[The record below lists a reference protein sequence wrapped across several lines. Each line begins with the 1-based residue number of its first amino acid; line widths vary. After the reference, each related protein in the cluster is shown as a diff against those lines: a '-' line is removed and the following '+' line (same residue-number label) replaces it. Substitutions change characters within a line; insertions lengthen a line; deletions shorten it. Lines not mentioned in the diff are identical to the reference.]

1 MNLPGSQGGV
11 VVVVVVVALGLS
23 LGAGAQ
29 PTAVVA
35 QIERDANAAAAEIAR
50 IELQYSEIP
59 DLFAVG
65 DRDERALW
73 GSIYHLNKEYQRASL
88 ALFGAVEPR
97 EGEAPRQVE
106 ATPTYAE
113 SLFFLADSLY
123 ELGNVGAARQYFE
136 KLLKLRG
143 HSYHDD
149 AILRLMGIAAA
160 DERFDDVDR
169 YYTDYLE
176 VAGTNVPGQVRYLRA
191 KSLFRAGREEG
202 AVQEL
207 GKIPTGEA
215 FDLRARYLRASI
227 LTRQDKILDALT
239 IFDDI
244 IRLKNVAREDAAV
257 RELTHMGRG
266 RLLYELDRLDESIDA
281 YQSIEFDSKYL
292 TTMLY
297 EVTLTYVRRGQLEL
311 RGRPGEEKTLGQRVE
326 AAKVEYKKAL
336 RQLDDLHALDPE
348 GERAADI
355 DLLAGN
361 LRLQRLEFD
370 DAEAMFGEVLE
381 KHRAAD
387 VELQHLITDTSLR
400 ELLLRDILALES
412 DPRAVLQ
419 SPLPPIAARR
429 AALNKDVAASLAV
442 FKDIQ
447 KSRADVESAQRLL
460 EQLEEMLSSENRA
473 RAELF
478 RPLQS
483 GVERSISLSNTVLQ
497 LTSAA
502 LSLERELARPTPE
515 MQQQLAEIGQRRAAL
530 EEQVNQLPKTPE
542 QVAARKK
549 RFRDRADAA
558 DRDIHELELISVR
571 LRAALASVSWLAG
584 HEMEPAQQEVMKVRV
599 RQTQL
604 ELTDNDT
611 RLAAVRARVT
621 ELRRDVQT
629 IGGRGSGE
637 ELLRNE
643 WVQAA
648 SDERALLQSV
658 RDPGQAALYQRLDAA
673 VDRVTSVGARN
684 TAFRDNLDRG
694 VEERVSGA
702 RAMLAAEREALATY
716 SRTLAD
722 VDVRAASLRDGA
734 TALALERVRSD
745 LSRIVLRADVGVVDT
760 SFGRKQAETEH
771 ISALQKARAAELTDL
786 TQAYADLTR
795 DELP

>member
-1 MNLPGSQGGV
+1 VKLVGSHAHGLL
-11 VVVVVVVALGLS
+11 VVVALGVS
-23 LGAGAQ
+23 GGVAAQ
-29 PTAVVA
+29 PTAAVT
-35 QIERDANAAAAEIAR
+35 QIERDAAAASAEIDR
-50 IELQYSEIP
+50 IELQYREIP

-97 EGEAPRQVE
+97 EGETPRQVE

-123 ELGNVGAARQYFE
+123 ELGNVGAARKYFE

-149 AILRLMGIAAA
+149 AILRLMAIAAA
-160 DERFDDVDR
+160 DDRFDDVDS
-169 YYTDYLE
+169 YYKDYLE

-191 KSLFRAGREEG
+191 KSLFRGGREDG
-202 AVQEL
+202 SLQEL
-207 GKIPTGEA
+207 GKIPTGEP

-227 LTRQDKILDALT
+227 LTRQDKLPEALA

-257 RELTHMGRG
+257 KELAHLGRG

-281 YQSIEFDSKYL
+281 YQAVEFDSKYL

-311 RGRPGEEKTLGQRVE
+311 RGKKGEVKTLGERVE
-326 AAKVEYKKAL
+326 AAKIEYKKAL
-336 RQLDDLHALDPE
+336 RQLDDLHALDPD

-370 DAEAMFGEVLE
+370 DAEDMFADVLE

-387 VELQHLITDTSLR
+387 LELQHLISDTSLR
-400 ELLLRDILALES
+400 ELLLKDILALEG
-412 DPRAVLQ
+412 DPRAVLE

-460 EQLEEMLSSENRA
+460 EQLEELLSSENRA

-483 GVERSISLSNTVLQ
+483 GVERSISLSNTVVQ
-497 LTSAA
+497 LTSTA
-502 LSLERELARPTPE
+502 LNLERSLARPSADLKP
-515 MQQQLAEIGQRRAAL
+515 QLEEVDQRRSAL
-530 EEQVNQLPKTPE
+530 EEQLNQLPKTPE
-542 QVAARKK
+542 QAAARKQ

-558 DRDIHELELISVR
+558 DRDIHELELISAK
-571 LRAALASVSWLAG
+571 LTAALASVSWLAS
-584 HEMEPAQQEVMKVRV
+584 HEMEPAQQEVMKLRV
-599 RQTQL
+599 RQTQQ
-604 ELTDNDT
+604 ELQDNDA
-611 RLAAVRARVT
+611 RLVAVRARVT
-621 ELRRDVQT
+621 ELRRAVQT

-637 ELLRNE
+637 ELLRAE
-643 WVQAA
+643 WAQTAA
-648 SDERALLQSV
+648 DERVLLRSA
-658 RDPGQAALYQRLDAA
+658 RDSTQAALHHRLDAA
-673 VDRVTSVGARN
+673 IDRLAAVGTRN
-684 TAFRDNLDRG
+684 NSFRDNLDRG
-694 VEERVSGA
+694 VEERLTGA
-702 RAMLAAEREALATY
+702 RTMIAAEREALAIY
-716 SRTLAD
+716 ARTLAD
-722 VDVRAASLRDGA
+722 VDARAASLRDGA
-734 TALALERVRSD
+734 TALALERVRND